1 MNDYFRIEMSLFYET
16 KDGNA
21 KVERRATDF
30 FPKNYL
36 KSYRM
41 SESSIKKITKPTWSI
56 KRGIGTI

>member
-21 KVERRATDF
+21 KVERRATE
-30 FPKNYL
+30 NYL

>member
-21 KVERRATDF
+21 KVERSATDF

-41 SESSIKKITKPTWSI
+41 SESSI
-56 KRGIGTI
+56 